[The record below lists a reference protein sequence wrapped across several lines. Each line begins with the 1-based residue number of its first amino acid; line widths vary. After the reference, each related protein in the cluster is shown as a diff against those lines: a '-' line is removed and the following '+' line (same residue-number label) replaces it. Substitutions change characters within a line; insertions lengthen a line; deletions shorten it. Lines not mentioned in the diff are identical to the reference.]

1 MRYLYFIAGLLLLAG
16 TAAHTQNTPSST
28 ATIKNVPSF
37 DMNAMD
43 KTVDPCVDFYQ
54 YACGNW
60 IKNNPIPADQPAW
73 GRFNEL
79 HERNQSILRNILE
92 KTSADNASRS
102 SNDQKIGD
110 YYYSCMDE
118 TGIDAKGT
126 APLKPMMD
134 RIAALQDKSQLPALV
149 GELHN
154 NGVRVLFDFGSE
166 PDAKDSM
173 MEIAGTDQGGLGLPD
188 RDYYLKTD
196 AKSVELRNQYVQHV
210 TNMFQL
216 LGEPPEKAAA
226 DAKTVLQ
233 RRDRAGE
240 GLDGSSRA
248 ARS

>member
-1 MRYLYFIAGLLLLAG
+1 
-16 TAAHTQNTPSST
+16 
-28 ATIKNVPSF
+28 
-37 DMNAMD
+37 MNAMD
-43 KTVDPCVDFYQ
+43 KSVDPCNDFYQ

-60 IKNNPIPADQPAW
+60 VKNNPIPADQPAW

-79 HERNQSILRNILE
+79 HERNQLILRNILD
-92 KTSADNASRS
+92 KTSSDSPGRS

-118 TGIDAKGT
+118 AGIDAKGT
-126 APLKPMMD
+126 APLKPLMD
-134 RIAALQDKSQLPALV
+134 RIAALQDKSQLPALI

-154 NGVRVLFDFGSE
+154 NGVKVLFDFGSE

-216 LGEPPEKAAA
+216 LGESQAKAAA
-226 DAKTVLQ
+226 DAKTVLALETELAKAAMDRVE
-233 RRDRAGE
+233 RRDPNKVYHKMTTAQLQQLSPAFTWKEYFSTDCQPQLR
-240 GLDGSSRA
+240 
-248 ARS
+248 